1 MATVKDVKEKAK
13 KDQENF
19 IDTETLPKM
28 DAGIPLTESELSMIK
43 KLDESRLR
51 VKEEFYVL
59 AISEVNLEERRKK
72 NKQAHLENVE
82 FEKQL
87 GEMLSNKYGD
97 GIVDP
102 TNGVF
107 IPK

>member
-28 DAGIPLTESELSMIK
+28 DTGIPLTESELSMIK

-72 NKQAHLENVE
+72 NKQAHLENIE